1 MAPTSVLGVRGRQA
15 SALAGTSARVL
26 KWRPL
31 GQVML
36 AALAFVAIGSRAGVA
51 LRLSIASAAVAAA
64 SGFLLDDPAAV
75 TLAASPTS
83 LPLRRL
89 QRVSVVAAAV
99 GLWWAAVAVLATRI
113 GGGFPLRGRAL
124 ELCVFVAVT
133 SPRRQRHQTWVTAP
147 SAVSP
152 VLRAPLVVTPSRS
165 YPPGL
170 GSLSQATL
178 TPRVRRHAGWWFSPV
193 LSPFSHGRPETPLT
207 GDNPAEVTARKK
219 PDER

>member
-133 SPRRQRHQTWVTAP
+133 LAASATASNLGDRTVGGIAGAACAAGCYAITFLPPRSWLPLPGHPDAPGATSRRLVVLAGAVAVLAWASRDPAHGRQPRR
-147 SAVSP
+147 
-152 VLRAPLVVTPSRS
+152 S
-165 YPPGL
+165 YGPK
-170 GSLSQATL
+170 
-178 TPRVRRHAGWWFSPV
+178 
-193 LSPFSHGRPETPLT
+193 ET
-207 GDNPAEVTARKK
+207 R
-219 PDER
+219 